1 MTRTRQGVGIPDRFQ
16 TENKEEWNKVQRETK
31 GGMDLL
37 VILGDRDVDTLLG
50 GGCVFTT
57 LRGETVGIV
66 TERAVC
72 KIVEYAEE
80 SEDEQQ

>member
-1 MTRTRQGVGIPDRFQ
+1 M
-16 TENKEEWNKVQRETK
+16 
-31 GGMDLL
+31 L

-66 TERAVC
+66 TQRAVC